1 MTSYI
6 PPHSAEAILVD
17 PPADRVQ
24 LSIMIPV
31 YNEIR
36 TIDSLLQKIVHL
48 PLDSFEILIVDD
60 GSTDGTREYLDRW
73 MDKYAMSN
81 PQVRVSLLLHTV
93 NRGKGGAIQ
102 TGIDHAQGEYFIIQ
116 DADLE
121 YEPNEILIL
130 MQYAIIRN
138 APVIYGS
145 RFMGSIESMR
155 LSNFL
160 ANRFLN
166 FLLFLLYGAR
176 LTDMETCYKL
186 IRTSLLRDLEISSEK
201 FDFETEVTCKLLRRH
216 VPIREIP
223 ITYVGRTHDQ
233 GKKIGW
239 RDGWDAIVKLFVYR
253 FSSTNGERATASIN
267 SAIH

>member
-1 MTSYI
+1 
-6 PPHSAEAILVD
+6 
-17 PPADRVQ
+17 
-24 LSIMIPV
+24 MIPV

-36 TIDSLLQKIVHL
+36 TIDRLLQKIIHL
-48 PLDSFEILIVDD
+48 PLDSFEVIIVDD
-60 GSTDGTREYLDRW
+60 ESTDGTREYLDRW
-73 MDKYAMSN
+73 MDKYATSN
-81 PQVRVSLLLHTV
+81 PPVRVSLLLHAS

-102 TGIDHAQGEYFIIQ
+102 TGIEHAQGEYFIIQ

-130 MQYAIIRN
+130 MQYAMIRN

-155 LSNFL
+155 ISNFL

-166 FLLFLLYGAR
+166 FLLFLLYGTR

-186 IRTSLLRDLEISSEK
+186 IRTDILKRLEISSEK
-201 FDFETEVTCKLLRRH
+201 FDFETEVTCKLLRLH
-216 VPIREIP
+216 IPIREIP
-223 ITYVGRTHDQ
+223 ITYVARTHEQ

-239 RDGWDAIVKLFVYR
+239 RDGWDAIVKLFAYR
-253 FSSTNGERATASIN
+253 FLDSGKMRSTHPLPTAEE
-267 SAIH
+267 